1 MSGLLCATELTFTSV
16 WLISGGDP
24 EGVVALAL
32 LARYLPQ
39 ATPLDPA
46 EDPPSSTDPLGT
58 LAPAE
63 RIAEVLLP
71 GFTAR
76 MWRPRLLTFTAVASL
91 VADRVEGLGTG
102 HRGNGL
108 AVRLGFERL
117 FVSALVR
124 EAESAGN
131 DSHGVASSIP
141 GITLARRAL
150 RSGDT
155 PLSQNNFLKGQAVNG
170 PFGVM
175 ARLARHLRIVDEDD
189 RLARNGEEL
198 LLAWSADVGLVGLL
212 DEERSDSSGQKWLD
226 RIVKATRSH
235 VTDKQ
240 WPSSMWLGWR
250 ELVGVLR
257 PDRIGRR
264 ERAVVRRLLDDHPV
278 RARCLNLLEQR
289 RAVVAYRKGSESGR
303 GLGERQALLDG
314 VLPALSPH
322 QRHEDKVIDLSV
334 RLADAYEGVASRF
347 EAVFNG
353 LLWGLTQRGGQ
364 ATLEELRDDRKL
376 RPVWRTVCRQ
386 LGPLA
391 ERLQETIK
399 EIPSVQEVADLN
411 PVDPLHEL
419 ANEAREAVHDPD
431 RLIGTVM
438 ARHQRIQNSKGKG
451 VWIDAAERWT
461 LLPGFG
467 RLVESPPDVAV
478 GYVHPFRVQ
487 NAYSFLKQLG
497 LRGGF

>member
-1 MSGLLCATELTFTSV
+1 M
-16 WLISGGDP
+16 
-24 EGVVALAL
+24 AL

-58 LAPAE
+58 LGPAE

-91 VADRVEGLGTG
+91 VADRAEGLGTG
-102 HRGNGL
+102 QRGNGL

-124 EAESAGN
+124 EAESAGRN
-131 DSHGVASSIP
+131 SHGVASGIP
-141 GITLARRAL
+141 GTMLARRAL
-150 RSGDT
+150 RSGNT
-155 PLSQNNFLKGQAVNG
+155 PLSQNNFLRGQAVNG

-212 DEERSDSSGQKWLD
+212 DEEGSDSSGQKWLD
-226 RIVKATRSH
+226 WIVNATRSH
-235 VTDKQ
+235 VTDRW
-240 WPSSMWLGWR
+240 WPSSMWSGWR
-250 ELVGVLR
+250 KLAGVLR

-264 ERAVVRRLLDDHPV
+264 EREVLRRLLDDHPV

-289 RAVVAYRKGSESGR
+289 RAVVAYRKGSEGGR
-303 GLGERQALLDG
+303 GLGERQVLLEG

-334 RLADAYEGVASRF
+334 RLADAYERVASRF

-364 ATLEELRDDRKL
+364 TTLEALCDDRKL
-376 RPVWRTVCRQ
+376 RPVWRSVCRQ
-386 LGPLA
+386 LKSLA
-391 ERLQETIK
+391 RRLQETIQ
-399 EIPSVQEVADLN
+399 EIPFVQEVAEQNLVEDL
-411 PVDPLHEL
+411 DKL
-419 ANEAREAVHDPD
+419 ASEAMKAGHDPGC
-431 RLIGTVM
+431 LIATVM
-438 ARHQRIQNSKGKG
+438 ARHQRIQNKKGKG

-467 RLVESPPDVAV
+467 RLVESPPEVAV

-497 LRGGF
+497 LRRGF